1 MGNKYE
7 KECWS
12 QTLGELEWQVKQ
24 SRLYLVGMGEP
35 RTTFKEVIGP
45 KAVLQK
51 DQSDS
56 PEEEKWKGSDRV
68 KGNC

>member
-1 MGNKYE
+1 MTGKAIWIVFNRH
-7 KECWS
+7 
-12 QTLGELEWQVKQ
+12 GEA
-24 SRLYLVGMGEP
+24 

-56 PEEEKWKGSDRV
+56 PEEEK
-68 KGNC
+68 